1 MNKDYFS
8 SEPFE
13 FDQEFDFEQD
23 EFGFALEGEQW
34 EMDGEAGFGNT
45 PRMNISELQNYE
57 QWIGKS
63 PVAIRK
69 AVIAVGGWANVF
81 PMSIAVKSAKK
92 IELVFPKWASRV
104 RNYFNVTPVTLERLP
119 KGDARIAPIKNRL
132 GYSIRISQI
141 FQKHAFALNGDVYAD
156 EHGRAWYEMDKV
168 GAVYHTPGK
177 VNRWK
182 LIVAYMAKYSQFPI
196 FKLISPDDTGGSL
209 ELCVFNRKRAKTFGE
224 IGEVV
229 QVSPWLVRD
238 EVLRG
243 SYNYAETV
251 VRGDQEHDYRDVQ
264 PHNEGTGFYVNPPIY
279 SSIADRRFP
288 VLKPWFD
295 KGLEPFKF
303 DTTTGSDAPGK
314 VTTTDAFAELM
325 ARRYPP
331 NHPGS
336 SERVRML
343 EQMFRGMRWPKKLL
357 ARIESRN
364 AND

>member
-8 SEPFE
+8 SESFE
-13 FDQEFDFEQD
+13 FDPEFDFEQD

-34 EMDGEAGFGNT
+34 EMDGEAGSGNT
-45 PRMNISELQNYE
+45 PRMNISELQKYE
-57 QWIGKS
+57 KWIGKS

-81 PMSIAVKSAKK
+81 PMRIALRTAWYGAP
-92 IELVFPKWASRV
+92 ELRTTKAFPECPSRV

-132 GYSIRISQI
+132 GYSIWISPI

-156 EHGRAWYEMDKV
+156 EHGRAWYEVDKV
-168 GAVYHTPGK
+168 GGVYHTPGK
-177 VNRWK
+177 VNHWK
-182 LIVAYMAKYSQFPI
+182 LIDAYMAKYSQFPI

-288 VLKPWFD
+288 AVLKPWVRQR
-295 KGLEPFKF
+295 
-303 DTTTGSDAPGK
+303 TGA
-314 VTTTDAFAELM
+314 V
-325 ARRYPP
+325 
-331 NHPGS
+331 
-336 SERVRML
+336 
-343 EQMFRGMRWPKKLL
+343 
-357 ARIESRN
+357 
-364 AND
+364 